1 MLEILVPC
9 LYSFPN
15 LPIQAP
21 NSQPTHHV
29 AACPAN
35 QDEKGSLTMP
45 KLTQGNGSRGIRKSN
60 NDQERH
66 PCFLSHLW
74 HPKCIKQRKSGS
86 GLPEGS
92 GERMTG
98 KQGKSHT
105 EPLENEL
112 HRPKTQPWRV
122 GVSTGP
128 KEEPLDLPLLAV
140 WLWQDP

>member
-1 MLEILVPC
+1 
-9 LYSFPN
+9 
-15 LPIQAP
+15 
-21 NSQPTHHV
+21 
-29 AACPAN
+29 
-35 QDEKGSLTMP
+35 MP
-45 KLTQGNGSRGIRKSN
+45 RLTQGDGSRGIRKSN

-66 PCFLSHLW
+66 PCFLSHLR

-105 EPLENEL
+105 EPLEDEL

-140 WLWQDP
+140 